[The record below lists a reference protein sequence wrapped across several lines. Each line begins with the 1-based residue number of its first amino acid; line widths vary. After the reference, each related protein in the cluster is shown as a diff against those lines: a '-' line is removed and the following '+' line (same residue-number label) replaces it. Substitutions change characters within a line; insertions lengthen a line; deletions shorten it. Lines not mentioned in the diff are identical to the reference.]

1 MMDVF
6 NVFWSM
12 ILYLI
17 TYLFIF
23 KKFNQIKFK
32 INCISIV
39 LLIFLSIVMT
49 ILSVNKL
56 VIATI
61 ISNLFATILLCYFN
75 YKLDIIKTLY
85 YSIVMW
91 IAALVADAIVSVIF
105 LTKNFAVYIEF
116 IKQINFRTILALPVI
131 IIEIFICM
139 LIKNIVVSFY
149 DKYIVKIK
157 YNMQLIVTILSL
169 IYMMFWMFSI
179 NAFKVI
185 NAQMRFII
193 FLITLMIIIMVILI
207 LYYMYKSFSVNE
219 CNNKI
224 IQESD
229 FIKKVASKDK
239 IFKHNIINNLMGIE
253 TIANKKSKVL
263 INDLIKKYTKDYKI
277 ISNINDVPNGLQGI
291 IYQKTFERNYSNL
304 NLVVE
309 NNISKEI
316 YGILKA
322 SKYNLFCE
330 TFGIL
335 LDNALEAVKEL
346 DEKVINIIFDENE
359 NNIVVTLSNNFSNI
373 IDFDN
378 IGKTGYTSKKFG
390 HGLGLVFILN
400 KKDINIL
407 SNIINII
414 FYTIFE
420 IKKNK

>member
-32 INCISIV
+32 INCKSIV

-378 IGKTGYTSKKFG
+378 IGKTGYTSKKYG
-390 HGLGLVFILN
+390 HGLGLVYILN
-400 KKDINIL
+400 KKDIKIH
-407 SNIINII
+407 SNIINNI
-414 FYTIFE
+414 YNTKFE